1 MTHAGP
7 SRAESGK
14 HAGTVTDATDG
25 GPLTAIFAA
34 APTALR
40 KQPDQC
46 AVLQQRLR
54 AAEAQAERLRGRS
67 PHSNPTTASMRH
79 GIGVP
84 RNGDRTLSTG
94 PNVAIQPGLQAT
106 HRSGEGGERADR

>member
-7 SRAESGK
+7 SRAEFVK

-34 APTALR
+34 GPTALR

-54 AAEAQAERLRGRS
+54 AAEAQAERLRGRLAALEPNDS
-67 PHSNPTTASMRH
+67 EHAPRH
-79 GIGVP
+79 
-84 RNGDRTLSTG
+84 R
-94 PNVAIQPGLQAT
+94 
-106 HRSGEGGERADR
+106 RAPQR